1 MPNGQKH
8 TGELASLKGIV
19 SDKQKMLEDYDN
31 LKGEY
36 LKQAERFYV
45 NLFSAANLL
54 KRKSYSLP

>member
-1 MPNGQKH
+1 M
-8 TGELASLKGIV
+8 KGIV